1 MSDEIKDADG
11 LYYPYI
17 NIRDD
22 TWLKTSL
29 PYFPH
34 VMRMVP
40 AITKLAQVGLMRTL
54 ATTRSSVPIPY
65 VEEILCRQCNT
76 RGDFGLAYA
85 RSDAPPPVEALEV
98 SGRYYW

>member
-34 VMRMVP
+34 VVRMVP
-40 AITKLAQVGLMRTL
+40 ANYETGATGLMRTL
-54 ATTRSSVPIPY
+54 ATTRSSVPYPTWKKFCVVSAIRRRLR
-65 VEEILCRQCNT
+65 I
-76 RGDFGLAYA
+76 GL
-85 RSDAPPPVEALEV
+85 RPI
-98 SGRYYW
+98 